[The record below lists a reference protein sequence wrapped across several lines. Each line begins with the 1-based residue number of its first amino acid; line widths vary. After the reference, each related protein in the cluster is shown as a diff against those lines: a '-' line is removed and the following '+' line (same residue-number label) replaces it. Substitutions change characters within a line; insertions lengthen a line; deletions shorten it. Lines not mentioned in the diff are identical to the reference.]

1 MRTAL
6 LLVGFGAAAFAGV
19 LAGQALGPGDVAPPP
34 MTSGLEGRIDQL
46 EREVARLT
54 EMVRSAPLP
63 PLPSSMPD
71 GPDALAPS
79 SPAARAEE
87 ASPTATPDELREK
100 VLDVIEEKRQA
111 DREERERKVA
121 EYAARAETARLDR
134 LEKDLGLE
142 PYQREE
148 LAKILTERRKAITAL
163 MRGRRERI
171 RAPEAREEMKEE
183 FKRIREEAD
192 TELQKLLSTEQYE
205 AFKKRDDQA
214 VKKWTKQDR
223 GRRGGRRGR

>member
-19 LAGQALGPGDVAPPP
+19 LAGQAIGPGDVTPLPS
-34 MTSGLEGRIDQL
+34 TSGLEGRIDEL
-46 EREVARLT
+46 EAQVARLT
-54 EMVRSAPLP
+54 EMARSAPLP

-79 SPAARAEE
+79 PTASEGE
-87 ASPTATPDELREK
+87 ASAAPVLDAALREQ
-100 VLDVIEEKRQA
+100 VLGVIEEKRLA
-111 DREERERKVA
+111 DREERERKVQD
-121 EYAARAETARLDR
+121 YAARAETARLDR

-148 LAKILTERRKAITAL
+148 LAKILTDRRKALAAL
-163 MRGRRERI
+163 LRGRRERE
-171 RAPEAREEMKEE
+171 RTPEAREEMKEE

-205 AFKKRDDQA
+205 TFKKRDDQA
-214 VKKWTKQDR
+214 AKKWTKPDR
-223 GRRGGRRGR
+223 GRRGGRRR